1 MKSLAVVTM
10 VFLPGTFV
18 ATLFSM
24 PFFDWHGSENLSASG
39 LGIYW
44 ATAIPL
50 TVVTLSIWI
59 VWTYL
64 QSVQIRRQNMRA
76 KRSRYEGTDMSE
88 ITILTSRRK
97 SEYTV

>member
-24 PFFDWHGSENLSASG
+24 PLFDWHGSENLSASG
-39 LGIYW
+39 LGVYW

-50 TVVTLSIWI
+50 TVVTISIWI

-64 QSVQIRRQNMRA
+64 QTVQVRRQNERV
-76 KRSRYEGTDMSE
+76 KRSLYEGTEMSE
-88 ITILTSRRK
+88 IKILASRRQ